1 MTEGE
6 IYRKSGE
13 NERIGSISG
22 SPIEKTLPSDNPDA
36 LDYPASEDKDIE
48 EAANSVTSAANQ
60 IYDGMHSIIR
70 QLRPGALDNLGLSET
85 LKDMISNYQ
94 TQNKEVNIDLNVGDL
109 SLIHI

>member
-1 MTEGE
+1 MAEGE

-48 EAANSVTSAANQ
+48 EAAESKILDDTPDTRVRLLMQGKARFSVSEGVSASPFAER
-60 IYDGMHSIIR
+60 IKKLRSKVASIMES
-70 QLRPGALDNLGLSET
+70 LGST
-85 LKDMISNYQ
+85 
-94 TQNKEVNIDLNVGDL
+94 KE
-109 SLIHI
+109 

>member
-1 MTEGE
+1 MAEGE

-48 EAANSVTSAANQ
+48 EIAAIERLFTEEYGEQST
-60 IYDGMHSIIR
+60 
-70 QLRPGALDNLGLSET
+70 NLERNRRCYSFR
-85 LKDMISNYQ
+85 LKYCYRTI
-94 TQNKEVNIDLNVGDL
+94 
-109 SLIHI
+109 